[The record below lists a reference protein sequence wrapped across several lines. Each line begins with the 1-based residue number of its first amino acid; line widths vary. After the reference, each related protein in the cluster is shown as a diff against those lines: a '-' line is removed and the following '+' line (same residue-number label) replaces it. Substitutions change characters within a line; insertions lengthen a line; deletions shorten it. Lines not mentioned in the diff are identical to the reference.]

1 MNDPT
6 TPRDERGAAALFIV
20 LMTVGMLAAAGLV
33 VDGGAALGDRR
44 TLTNQA
50 EQAARVGADALNQ
63 DSLRDG
69 GRPSVDPA
77 RARAA
82 ADAYLRSV
90 GAPPATI
97 TITGGRVSVTL
108 KGQTNTNIL
117 ALAGLTSISISGTGT
132 AESIDA
138 DGL

>member
-1 MNDPT
+1 MI
-6 TPRDERGAAALFIV
+6 TPKPPGDERGAAALFIV
-20 LMTVGMLAAAGLV
+20 LMTVAMLAAAGLV
-33 VDGGAALGDRR
+33 IDGGAALGDRR

-50 EQAARVGADALNQ
+50 EQAARIGADALNQ

-69 GRPSVDPA
+69 GRPTVDPA

-90 GAPPATI
+90 GAPPASI
-97 TITGGRVSVTL
+97 RITGGRVTVTL
-108 KGQTNTNIL
+108 TGQTTTNIL
-117 ALAGLTSISISGTGT
+117 SLAGLTSITVTGTGT

-138 DGL
+138 DNP

>member
-1 MNDPT
+1 MITPKPT
-6 TPRDERGAAALFIV
+6 RDERGAAALFIV
-20 LMTVGMLAAAGLV
+20 LMTVAMLAAAGLV
-33 VDGGAALGDRR
+33 IDGGAALGDRR

-50 EQAARVGADALNQ
+50 EQAARIGADALNQ

-69 GRPSVDPA
+69 GRPTVDPA

-90 GAPPATI
+90 GAPPASI
-97 TITGGRVSVTL
+97 TITGGRVTVTL
-108 KGQTNTNIL
+108 TGRTSTNIL
-117 ALAGLTSISISGTGT
+117 SLAGLTSITVTGTGT

-138 DGL
+138 DSP